1 MRNSDQLT
9 TVGEVMA
16 TDKWVD
22 KPPVNGESYERF
34 FIKDKETHEW
44 IFGMSRESFAKYVC
58 GIRVEGNVCPNP
70 KFEPLRDE
78 IHHLIVGSLGYVYFD
93 SIEYQPGYIGP
104 LNSPV

>member
-1 MRNSDQLT
+1 MLNSDQLT
-9 TVGEVMA
+9 TVGEVMV
-16 TDKWVD
+16 TEKWVD
-22 KPPVNGESYERF
+22 KPVEGETYERF

-44 IFGMSRESFAKYVC
+44 IFGMSRESFADYVL

-78 IHHLIVGSLGYVYFD
+78 IHHLIVNRLGYVCFD